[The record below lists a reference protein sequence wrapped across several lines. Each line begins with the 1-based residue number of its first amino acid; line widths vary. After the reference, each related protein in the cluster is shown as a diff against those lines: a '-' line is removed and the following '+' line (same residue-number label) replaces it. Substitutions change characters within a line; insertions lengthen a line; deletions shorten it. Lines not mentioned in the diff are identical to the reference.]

1 MALSDTKLRKI
12 SGKPYDGQAELPDG
26 LGLSAR
32 ISPKGLITFQFRYRI
47 SGGFHRLKLGN
58 YPDMSLKDARDKT
71 AYYRSVLAR
80 GDDPSIVKMMASE
93 AQSSRPSVK
102 NIIDLWTESP
112 EAESLVK
119 LDYWKRA
126 LDRHIVPAVGKMLVD
141 DMTLQHWRPVFNE
154 IRISGA
160 PVMAGSIL
168 GRMKQIINFGIR
180 NGLVSSNVLAPL
192 SVNDVG
198 KPPKVKSRYLNDAEI
213 RLFWNAIPA
222 TKMSYQNQIF
232 TQLMLLTGCRGVELR
247 TAEKGDFDLNARI
260 WSVPEKSSKT
270 RVAFRRGLSD
280 LSVELLRAAFSLYPD
295 FNQVFPP
302 AGEKEDRPMANSV
315 LVSLAA
321 QVGKA
326 MGVSDW
332 SMHDL
337 RRTCKTKMAEL
348 GVAPHVSEKILG
360 HKLVGML
367 AVYDRHEYIAEQKEA
382 ADLWAEEVLRC
393 SAK

>member
-12 SGKPYDGQAELPDG
+12 SGKPYDGQDELPDG
-26 LGLSAR
+26 QGLSVR
-32 ISPKGLITFQFRYRI
+32 ISPKGLITFQLRYRI
-47 SGGFHRLKLGN
+47 SGLLKRLRLGN
-58 YPDMSLKDARDKT
+58 YPDVSLKDARDK
-71 AYYRSVLAR
+71 AVYYRAILAK
-80 GDDPSIVKMMASE
+80 GDDPAIVKMMESK
-93 AQSSRPSVK
+93 AQSSKPSVK
-102 NIIDLWTESP
+102 RLIDMWMDCP
-112 EAESLVK
+112 EAEDLVK
-119 LDYWKRA
+119 RDYWRRA
-126 LDRHIVPAVGKMLVD
+126 LDRHIVPAVGKMIVD

-180 NGLVSSNVLAPL
+180 NGLVTSNALSPL

-213 RLFWNAIPA
+213 ALFWNVISG
-222 TKMSYQNQIF
+222 TRMSYQNQIF
-232 TQLMLLTGCRGVELR
+232 TRLMLLTGCRGVELR
-247 TAEKGDFDLNARI
+247 TAEKGDFDLKARV

-270 RVAFRRGLSD
+270 RVAFRRGLSG
-280 LSVELLRAAFSLYPD
+280 LSVELLKEAFSLYPD
-295 FNQVFPP
+295 FKQAFPP

-315 LVSLAA
+315 LVSMAA
-321 QVGKA
+321 QTGKA
-326 MGVSDW
+326 MGGSDW

-360 HKLVGML
+360 HKLSGML
-367 AVYDRHEYIAEQKEA
+367 AIYDRHEYIAEQKEA
-382 ADLWAEEVLRC
+382 ADLWAGEILRC
-393 SAK
+393 AAK

>member
-32 ISPKGLITFQFRYRI
+32 ISPKGLITFQLRYRI
-47 SGGFHRLKLGN
+47 AGSYQRLRLGN
-58 YPDMSLKDARDKT
+58 YPDMTLKDARDKA
-71 AYYRSVLAR
+71 AYYRSILAR
-80 GDDPSIVKMMASE
+80 GDDPAVVKLMESE
-93 AQSSRPSVK
+93 TQSLRPSVK
-102 NIIDLWTESP
+102 KLIDLWMKSP
-112 EAESLVK
+112 EAEDLVK
-119 LDYWKRA
+119 QDYWKRA
-126 LDRHIVPAVGKMLVD
+126 LDRHVVPAAGKMIVD
-141 DMTLQHWRPVFNE
+141 DMTLQHWLPVFNE

-180 NGLVSSNVLAPL
+180 NGLVSSNVLSPL

-213 RLFWNAIPA
+213 GLFWNAIA
-222 TKMSYQNQIF
+222 DTRMSHQNQIF
-232 TQLMLLTGCRGVELR
+232 TRLMLLTGCRGVELR
-247 TAEKGDFDLNARI
+247 TAEKGDFDLHARI

-280 LSVELLRAAFSLYPD
+280 LSVDLLREAFSLYPD
-295 FNQVFPP
+295 FKQVFPP

-315 LVSLAA
+315 LVSLATQA
-321 QVGKA
+321 GKA

-348 GVAPHVSEKILG
+348 GVAPHVSE
-360 HKLVGML
+360 
-367 AVYDRHEYIAEQKEA
+367 
-382 ADLWAEEVLRC
+382 
-393 SAK
+393 